1 MTNLLDLTVQR
12 YTNTL
17 APNLTFDELVD
28 ELIDGITDYA
38 VVDQM
43 DLPEYIEEEQ
53 TELFETL
60 EDEGLDV
67 LDADTLKE
75 AWETH
80 REDLAPIIERKLHLV
95 DENAVRNQIESIYR
109 QYVEEAMSE
118 EEMAAQ
124 LAN

>member
-17 APNLTFDELVD
+17 TPNLTFDELVD

-43 DLPEYIEEEQ
+43 DLPELIEEKHE
-53 TELFETL
+53 ELFETL

-80 REDLAPIIERKLHLV
+80 REDLAPIIERKLHLI
-95 DENAVRNQIESIYR
+95 DENAVRNQIEAIYR